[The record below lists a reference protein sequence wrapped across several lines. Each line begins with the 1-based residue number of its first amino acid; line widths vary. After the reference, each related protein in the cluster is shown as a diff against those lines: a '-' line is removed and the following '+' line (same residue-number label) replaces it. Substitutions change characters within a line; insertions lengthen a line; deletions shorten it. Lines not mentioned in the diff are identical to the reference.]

1 MTDITSI
8 PLNKL
13 VALEDNVRRTAGA
26 DTALHE
32 LAASIA
38 AHRLLQSLVV
48 QSQYFLSGSRQP
60 YGMVRGDDN
69 SHGKA
74 LRAHREQS
82 SPRCH

>member
-13 VALEDNVRRTAGA
+13 VASEDNVRRSAGA
-26 DTALHE
+26 DKGLHE

-48 QSQYFLSGSRQP
+48 RKPVFPIR
-60 YGMVRGDDN
+60 
-69 SHGKA
+69 
-74 LRAHREQS
+74 
-82 SPRCH
+82 